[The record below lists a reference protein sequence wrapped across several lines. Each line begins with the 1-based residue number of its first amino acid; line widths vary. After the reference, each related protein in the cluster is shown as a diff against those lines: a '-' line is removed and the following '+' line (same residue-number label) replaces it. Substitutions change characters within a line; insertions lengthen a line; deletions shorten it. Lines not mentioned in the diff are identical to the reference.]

1 MQIMK
6 LPSAIPLDR
15 DGQYCLVCLAPD
27 VARVTEGGRTYYRC
41 AACGKTSE
49 RSIVI
54 DGATKWWT
62 DPDGTYWH
70 ESAGIVVVA
79 DGRMLTQM
87 RGIFPFGFTIPAGHV
102 DAGESGEQ
110 AALRELREETGI
122 EASAVEPIKTK
133 FTFPGDSCRRGCD
146 DHLWNL
152 YRVRLDAVPE
162 VLVSDEALETVWMT
176 LEELRAEERLTP
188 ALRHFVDVIGSKLFE

>member
-1 MQIMK
+1 MK
-6 LPSAIPLDR
+6 LPNDIPRDR
-15 DGQYCLVCLAPD
+15 DGQYCLACFAPG
-27 VARVTEGGRTYYRC
+27 VTRVVREGRTYYQC
-41 AACGKTSE
+41 AACGKTLE
-49 RSIVI
+49 RSLVI
-54 DGATKWWT
+54 DGAINWWA

-70 ESAGIVVVA
+70 ESAGIVVIVN
-79 DGRMLTQM
+79 GRMLTQM
-87 RGIFPFGFTIPAGHV
+87 RGIFPFGYTIPAGHV

-122 EASAVEPIKTK
+122 VADVVEPIRTQ
-133 FTFPGDSCRRGCD
+133 FVFPGDSCRRGCD

-176 LEELRAEERLTP
+176 FDELRAEPKLTP
-188 ALRHFVDVIGSKLFE
+188 ALRHFVDAFGRELYE